1 MALKASLMTARAGRL
16 IRIMLVDDHEVVRSG
31 LRMLIESNIDL
42 QVVGETTTRAT
53 TLEVAKREQP
63 DVILLDIDL
72 GSENGLELIPDL
84 RQVLP
89 SARILVLTGI
99 RDSAAHEQA
108 VRQGAVGLVLKEQSA
123 RVLVQA
129 IRQVHAGQA
138 WLDSALIASV
148 LTELSRARG
157 AEQVDPE
164 EAKIATLT
172 EREREVISLICEGLK
187 NKVVAERMSIS
198 DTTVRYHLTSIFAK
212 LELENR
218 LELVIYAY
226 RNGLAQLP
234 R

>member
-1 MALKASLMTARAGRL
+1 MTLEVSLITARAGRL
-16 IRIMLVDDHEVVRSG
+16 IRIMLVDDHEVVRCG
-31 LRMLIESNIDL
+31 LRMLIESHTDL
-42 QVVGETTTRAT
+42 EVVGETTTRAT
-53 TLEVAKREQP
+53 TLEVAEREQP

-72 GSENGLELIPDL
+72 GSENGLDLIPEL
-84 RQVLP
+84 RQALP

-99 RDSAAHEQA
+99 RDSAVHEQA

-138 WLDSALIASV
+138 WLDSALVATV
-148 LTELSRARG
+148 LTDLSRTRG
-157 AEQVDPE
+157 AEQADPE
-164 EAKIATLT
+164 VAKIAALT
-172 EREREVISLICEGLK
+172 EREREVISLICEGLQ
-187 NKVVAERMSIS
+187 NKVIAKRMSIS
-198 DTTVRYHLTSIFAK
+198 DTTVRHHLTSIFAK
-212 LELENR
+212 LEIENR